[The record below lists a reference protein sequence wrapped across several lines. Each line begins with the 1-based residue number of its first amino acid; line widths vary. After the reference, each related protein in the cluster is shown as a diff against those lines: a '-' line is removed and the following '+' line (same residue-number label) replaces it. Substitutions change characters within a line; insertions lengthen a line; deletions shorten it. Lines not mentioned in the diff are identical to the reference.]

1 MVHTAYYLSNIAEP
15 VKKEQC
21 IYIYIYTYIYSINIY
36 VYIYIIQIDASIFVH
51 LYPEIFY
58 LLCFNVNNESSAA
71 KVGGGSFKHKT
82 L

>member
-15 VKKEQC
+15 VKKGQC
-21 IYIYIYTYIYSINIY
+21 IYIYIVSIYIYN
-36 VYIYIIQIDASIFVH
+36 VQIDASIFVH

-58 LLCFNVNNESSAA
+58 LLCFNVNNESGAA

>member
-21 IYIYIYTYIYSINIY
+21 IYIYIVSIYIYN
-36 VYIYIIQIDASIFVH
+36 VQIDASIFVH

-58 LLCFNVNNESSAA
+58 LLCFNVNNESGAA

>member
-1 MVHTAYYLSNIAEP
+1 M
-15 VKKEQC
+15 
-21 IYIYIYTYIYSINIY
+21 YIYIYNIYIYTK
-36 VYIYIIQIDASIFVH
+36 YIYIQIDASIFVH
-51 LYPEIFY
+51 LYPKIFY

>member
-21 IYIYIYTYIYSINIY
+21 IYIYIYIYIVSIYMYIYN
-36 VYIYIIQIDASIFVH
+36 IQIDASIFVH
-51 LYPEIFY
+51 LYPKIFY

>member
-21 IYIYIYTYIYSINIY
+21 IYIYIVSICI
-36 VYIYIIQIDASIFVH
+36 YIYIYNIQIDASIFVH
-51 LYPEIFY
+51 LYPKIFY

>member
-21 IYIYIYTYIYSINIY
+21 IYIYINIYIYN
-36 VYIYIIQIDASIFVH
+36 VQIDASIFVH

-58 LLCFNVNNESSAA
+58 LLCFNVNNESGAA

>member
-21 IYIYIYTYIYSINIY
+21 IYIYIVSI
-36 VYIYIIQIDASIFVH
+36 YIYIVQIDASIFVH
-51 LYPEIFY
+51 LYPKVFY